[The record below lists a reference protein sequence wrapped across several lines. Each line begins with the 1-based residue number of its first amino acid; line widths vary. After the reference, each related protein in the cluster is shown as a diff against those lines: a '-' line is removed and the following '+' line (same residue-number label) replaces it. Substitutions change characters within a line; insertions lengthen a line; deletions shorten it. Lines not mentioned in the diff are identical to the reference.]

1 MMENDLI
8 MLPCIIQPHILKL
21 PPSSKFKTQR
31 SSNATLNIR
40 DNEDRPMCRV
50 LDVVMETITS
60 IDYITFSNYYT
71 HTITIKWLPS
81 GLDPSNMDSWKN
93 CIQNLKLMT
102 NCHCEHESQN
112 WIVLGKEDFEDV
124 LMNVKQLRVILKQPS
139 VNWKEYGIQQFACYS
154 KICSPPKT
162 QLQTTQPHSHST
174 DDSEIATKLNQ
185 MLKITWQSC
194 DEHMTS
200 YRSCDTHV
208 ISRPEKNK
216 FS

>member
-1 MMENDLI
+1 MMEDDLI
-8 MLPCIIQPHILKL
+8 KIPCIMQPHILKL

-31 SSNATLNIR
+31 SSNATLNIQ
-40 DNEDRPMCRV
+40 DNEDRPMCHV

-81 GLDPSNMDSWKN
+81 DLDPSNMDSWKN

-174 DDSEIATKLNQ
+174 EDSEIATKLNQ

-200 YRSCDTHV
+200 YGSCDTHYF
-208 ISRPEKNK
+208 KT
-216 FS
+216 